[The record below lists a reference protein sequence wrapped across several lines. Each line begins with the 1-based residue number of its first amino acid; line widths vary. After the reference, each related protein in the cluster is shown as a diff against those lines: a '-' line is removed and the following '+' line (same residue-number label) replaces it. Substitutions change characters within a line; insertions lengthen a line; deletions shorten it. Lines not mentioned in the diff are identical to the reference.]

1 MLMNKKFLKKLA
13 RIIEFCFDLVALICA
28 ALMILGGFLFLHEAR
43 DTELALLSM
52 IFGFLILLFQHLNN
66 KVNIKERVIL
76 VDKDFYNKIYNEVK
90 KEMED
95 ENV

>member
-1 MLMNKKFLKKLA
+1 MNKKFLKKLA

-66 KVNIKERVIL
+66 KVNVKERVI
-76 VDKDFYNKIYNEVK
+76 VIDKAFYNKIYNELK
-90 KEMED
+90 KEVED